1 MNSPKVNYTSEDWGD
16 RAVRWLK
23 VYYSTRSMKFIAR
36 DLGEAESLV
45 TLWWS
50 GGRPSR
56 QKLQKLA
63 EKFRH
68 ESFAYFVFGFASKE
82 EIAAL
87 AKEAVS
93 NIIVLRDY
101 MRAA

>member
-1 MNSPKVNYTSEDWGD
+1 MNSPKVNHTSEDWGD

-23 VYYSTRSMKFIAR
+23 VYYATRSMNYVAR
-36 DLGEAESLV
+36 DLGEAESLI

-82 EIAAL
+82 EVAAL